1 MKVKGRD
8 KGGMK
13 MYKYEVGQVIERF
26 KGRQEGV
33 LFDMADDGATL
44 VILFN
49 KPTQQE
55 IQEIKQGKLQFGMF
69 VKEGIIFILS
79 KFGSMSWMDAPY
91 HVALSKNLTALQD
104 IDEGKGYGC
113 HIVLADTATGEIK
126 AMRLVGLSTQYSKK
140 LKANIE
146 SQKEQNFNEL
156 DYARKLNKIF
166 NTYSTKEMVNYS
178 EVSCRIK
185 SEG

>member
-33 LFDMADDGATL
+33 LFDMA
-44 VILFN
+44 
-49 KPTQQE
+49 E
-55 IQEIKQGKLQFGMF
+55 
-69 VKEGIIFILS
+69 
-79 KFGSMSWMDAPY
+79 
-91 HVALSKNLTALQD
+91 
-104 IDEGKGYGC
+104 
-113 HIVLADTATGEIK
+113 
-126 AMRLVGLSTQYSKK
+126 
-140 LKANIE
+140 ANIE

-185 SEG
+185 

>member
-33 LFDMADDGATL
+33 LFDMAD
-44 VILFN
+44 
-49 KPTQQE
+49 
-55 IQEIKQGKLQFGMF
+55 
-69 VKEGIIFILS
+69 
-79 KFGSMSWMDAPY
+79 
-91 HVALSKNLTALQD
+91 
-104 IDEGKGYGC
+104 
-113 HIVLADTATGEIK
+113 
-126 AMRLVGLSTQYSKK
+126 STQYSKK

-185 SEG
+185 

>member
-26 KGRQEGV
+26 KGRQEG
-33 LFDMADDGATL
+33 
-44 VILFN
+44 
-49 KPTQQE
+49 
-55 IQEIKQGKLQFGMF
+55 
-69 VKEGIIFILS
+69 
-79 KFGSMSWMDAPY
+79 
-91 HVALSKNLTALQD
+91 
-104 IDEGKGYGC
+104 
-113 HIVLADTATGEIK
+113 
-126 AMRLVGLSTQYSKK
+126 
-140 LKANIE
+140 
-146 SQKEQNFNEL
+146 L

-185 SEG
+185 